1 MEKWKKNDLVE
12 TMQTVGL
19 DPLQFE
25 LDDNDDSKVRITH
38 KCSPSWFTFSYDGGL
53 ITGSYVVGDGPEWGS
68 VPSSTWHGGLLPRI
82 TAWLREVKLDIETP
96 DKWAEL
102 QKEAQFLSAASDSI
116 TENSP
121 FTSFEQN
128 QIADQLQVMVERAQR
143 TYSLSS
149 AQTKAL
155 NDKLDYVVEA
165 SHRLG
170 RKDWFLLFAGV
181 IFTYLA
187 TLLPPEAIRD
197 MSLGFLKAIS
207 HLHGFADLP
216 LLP

>member
-25 LDDNDDSKVRITH
+25 LEESDDGKVRIKH
-38 KCSPSWFTFSYDGGL
+38 KYSPSWFTFRYDGGS

-82 TAWLREVKLDIETP
+82 TTWLKSVKDYIETP

-102 QKEAQFLSAASDSI
+102 QKKAQLVSAASDSI

-128 QIADQLQVMVERAQR
+128 HIADQLQVMVERAQH
-143 TYSLSS
+143 TYSLSA
-149 AQTKAL
+149 AQIKAL
-155 NDKLDYVVEA
+155 NERLDYVVEA

-181 IFTYLA
+181 IFTYLP

-197 MSLGFLKAIS
+197 MSLGLLKAIG
-207 HLHGFADLP
+207 HLQGFSDLP